1 MTTLS
6 KIIIAAL
13 LGALASSCNLDFK
26 ISGIK
31 GNGNVTTEQRQVT
44 GEYTEIKISRGL
56 DVYLTQSDTPSI
68 SVEADENLQ
77 DVIVTEV
84 DGDVLK
90 IYANQNISS
99 SASKKVMVNFDKV
112 SRIKA
117 TSGSDVHG
125 TNTIEGDHFVL
136 ETSSGSDMEL
146 DIQAKSIDCS
156 SSSGSELD
164 LSGSTTDFIASASSG
179 SDIDAENLSTES
191 SHVKASSGAGIK
203 VNTSKELIATAT
215 SGGDVTYYG
224 NPEKIEK
231 SDNVSGSIKK
241 H

>member
-1 MTTLS
+1 MTTIS

-13 LGALASSCNLDFK
+13 LGALASSCNMDFK
-26 ISGIK
+26 ISGVK

-44 GEYTEIKISRGL
+44 GNYDEIKISRGL
-56 DVYLTQSDTPSI
+56 DVYLTQSDIASI
-68 SVEADENLQ
+68 EVVADENLQ
-77 DVIVTEV
+77 DIIMTEV
-84 DGDVLK
+84 DGNVLK
-90 IYANQNISS
+90 IYANENISS
-99 SASKKVMVNFDKV
+99 SASKKVMVNFNKV

-125 TNTIEGDHFVL
+125 TNTFEGNHFVL

-156 SSSGSELD
+156 SSSGSDLE
-164 LSGSTTDFIASASSG
+164 LSGSTSALIASASSG
-179 SDIDAENLSTES
+179 SDINAENLSTES

-215 SGGDVTYYG
+215 SGGDVTYFG
-224 NPEKIEK
+224 NPEKVQK
-231 SDNVSGSIKK
+231 SDNVSGSIKQ

>member
-13 LGALASSCNLDFK
+13 LGALASSCNMDFK
-26 ISGIK
+26 ISGVK

-44 GEYTEIKISRGL
+44 GDYNQIKISSGL
-56 DVYLTQSDTPSI
+56 DVYLTQSNNSSI
-68 SVEADENLQ
+68 EVEADENLQ
-77 DVIVTEV
+77 DIIITEV
-84 DGDVLK
+84 DGEVLK
-90 IYANQNISS
+90 IYANENISS
-99 SASKKVMVNFDKV
+99 SASKKVMVTFNKAT
-112 SRIKA
+112 RIKA
-117 TSGSDVHG
+117 TSGSDVYG

-146 DIQAKSIDCS
+146 SLKAQSIDCS
-156 SSSGSELD
+156 ASSGSDLE
-164 LSGSTTDFIASASSG
+164 LSGSTTDLIAKASSG
-179 SDIDAENLSTES
+179 SDIDAENLSTQS
-191 SHVKASSGAGIK
+191 SHVKATSGAGIK

-224 NPEKIEK
+224 NPQKVEK